1 MSAKLCYNGAAC
13 QMQDK
18 KTCFHACAVRVQAPV
33 VAMVNGCTDLIGAIG
48 RHRDAQVEALIADAL
63 KREREA
69 CIALCEQVDADQG
82 GSIGAYFCADAIRS
96 RIGLPPLPVEGQGL
110 DG

>member
-1 MSAKLCYNGAAC
+1 MTEKRCYNGAAC

-48 RHRDAQVEALIADAL
+48 RHHDAQVAALIADAI
-63 KREREA
+63 KRERET
-69 CIALCEQVDADQG
+69 CIALCEQVDANEG
-82 GSIGAYFCADAIRS
+82 GSIGAHFCAEALRS
-96 RIGLPPLPVEGQGL
+96 RIAADATLTPKEAP
-110 DG
+110 